1 MRADAHG
8 RPLSHPHCSD
18 ASEQRTLAS
27 IGCFDVLAFATN
39 AARRPIRRHERAEN
53 GAIDLRSK
61 GRGVHPGTRV
71 MTSYVAL
78 LRAIN
83 VGGTGKLEMAEL
95 RRLCEGCGFINVATF
110 IQSGNVVFQSK
121 RSEGSVLKLLEQTL
135 AERMGKPVGVL
146 VRTQE
151 ELGSVLEHNPF
162 PDAPPNKL
170 IVLFLDKPAPRG
182 ALEDVDAPGGE
193 QLAAHGREIFI
204 HYPQGQGKSKLKLP
218 FHRVGTGRNINTV
231 RKLHAMLGELPM

>member
-1 MRADAHG
+1 
-8 RPLSHPHCSD
+8 
-18 ASEQRTLAS
+18 
-27 IGCFDVLAFATN
+27 
-39 AARRPIRRHERAEN
+39 
-53 GAIDLRSK
+53 
-61 GRGVHPGTRV
+61 

-95 RRLCEGCGFINVATF
+95 RKLCEGCGFTNVATY

-121 RSEGSVLKLLEQTL
+121 RSESSVLKLLEQTL

-146 VRTQE
+146 VRSAD
-151 ELGSVLEHNPF
+151 ELGTVLQHNPF
-162 PDAPPNKL
+162 PDALPNRL

-182 ALEDVDAPGGE
+182 ALEDVETPGGE

-204 HYPQGQGKSKLKLP
+204 HYPQGQGKSQLKLP
-218 FHRVGTGRNINTV
+218 FQRVGTGRNFNTV
-231 RKLHAMLGELPM
+231 MKLHEMLEALPV

>member
-1 MRADAHG
+1 
-8 RPLSHPHCSD
+8 
-18 ASEQRTLAS
+18 
-27 IGCFDVLAFATN
+27 
-39 AARRPIRRHERAEN
+39 
-53 GAIDLRSK
+53 
-61 GRGVHPGTRV
+61 

-95 RRLCEGCGFINVATF
+95 QRLCEGCGFTNVATY

-121 RSEGSVLKLLEQTL
+121 RSEASVLKLLEQTL

-146 VRTQE
+146 VRSAE
-151 ELGSVLEHNPF
+151 ELGGVLEHNPF

-182 ALEDVDAPGGE
+182 AIDDIEAPGGE

-204 HYPQGQGKSKLKLP
+204 HYPQGQGKSQLKLP
-218 FHRVGTGRNINTV
+218 FHRVGTGRNLNTV
-231 RKLHAMLGELPM
+231 RKLHEMVGALPI